1 LSSSLNVQ
9 LTDALRRYVDERASD
24 KDVYATPSEYIRDL
38 IRRDMQDRAIA
49 LNVLEGLDDLK
60 HGRFSSRSIRDFK
73 DEDWRPMR
81 ARYVL
86 TARAAVDLREAR
98 AWSRARWSKELTSR
112 YFDDLHE
119 GAQFIAENQRAL
131 RGRQEISGG
140 TSLLVYPVREHYIV
154 YEPLAERFI
163 AVVAVI
169 RQGRD
174 IPAILQKW
182 SVPIRRELL
191 EIRAKIARGE
201 ITSPTRS
208 AARPR
213 RKK

>member
-1 LSSSLNVQ
+1 V
-9 LTDALRRYVDERASD
+9 
-24 KDVYATPSEYIRDL
+24 
-38 IRRDMQDRAIA
+38 
-49 LNVLEGLDDLK
+49 
-60 HGRFSSRSIRDFK
+60 
-73 DEDWRPMR
+73 R

-86 TARAAVDLREAR
+86 TARAALDLREAR
-98 AWSRARWSKELTSR
+98 AWSRARWGKELTGR

-119 GAQFIAENQRAL
+119 GAQFIAENQSAL
-131 RGRQEISGG
+131 RGRQELSGG
-140 TSLLVYPVREHYIV
+140 AGLLVYPVREHYIV

-174 IPAILQKW
+174 IPTILQKW
-182 SVPIRRELL
+182 SVPIRRELV

-201 ITSPTRS
+201 ITLPTRS